1 VKNKLYIILAL
12 FTIYIITYVLI
23 GKNSLGLEIIE
34 NNNFIKKQDSIQIQI
49 YNLEDYKRNQ
59 RNIKTIL
66 QEKGFKTVTVN
77 YAENFLNEN
86 KYSYWLEIQEL
97 VPLVAFA
104 YDGHFKKDEIS
115 EEFESLNVWC
125 FYKWIPVY
133 HKRKN

>member
-1 VKNKLYIILAL
+1 MKNKLYIILAL

-77 YAENFLNEN
+77 YAENFLDEN

-97 VPLVAFA
+97 VPLLAFA